1 MPCVIYT
8 QYSLLCLSGV
18 PMTLPENTTPG
29 DRTCTFTSAHLRP
42 FRSFGAYFCAVRS
55 KASAAKSFTSTYCA
69 TPLTAAANAITKIAT
84 NFFICFLS
92 FLCD

>member
-1 MPCVIYT
+1 MQHPFYFYAIGSAIV
-8 QYSLLCLSGV
+8 
-18 PMTLPENTTPG
+18 TT
-29 DRTCTFTSAHLRP
+29 
-42 FRSFGAYFCAVRS
+42 
-55 KASAAKSFTSTYCA
+55 A